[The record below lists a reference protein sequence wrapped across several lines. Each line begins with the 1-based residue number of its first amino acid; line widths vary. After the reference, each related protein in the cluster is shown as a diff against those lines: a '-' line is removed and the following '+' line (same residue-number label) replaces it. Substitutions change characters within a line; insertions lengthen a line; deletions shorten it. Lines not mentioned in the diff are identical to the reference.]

1 MAKGGV
7 TLMTPESYDVSD
19 RREVLRSFADG
30 NPPAFATDQ
39 DDRIVFW
46 NRGAAH
52 LLNREPDEVL
62 GRRAHRVFRDRD
74 LFAHGLR
81 GMNVTLLMIPGR
93 RSHLYTVIHILQPL
107 DDQTLPSAAPPATTS
122 FSTRPYA
129 VSVPLRLAVPD
140 RPPLTRRERQILEL
154 IATGLQNKEVARE
167 LRISSVT
174 VRNHVQNILAK
185 LDVHSKLEAVSLA
198 YRRAWVL
205 DGSRNAPSAAM
216 PSVSVSQAALA

>member
-1 MAKGGV
+1 
-7 TLMTPESYDVSD
+7 MTPATYDMTD
-19 RREVLRSFADG
+19 RREVLRALADG
-30 NPPAFATDQ
+30 TPAAFATDQ

-46 NRGAAH
+46 NCGAAR

-62 GRRAHRVFRDRD
+62 GRRAHRVFKERD

-93 RSHLYTVIHILQPL
+93 RSHLFTVVHILQALEEQALQSTACPAVS
-107 DDQTLPSAAPPATTS
+107 TSPPSQRPFAPP
-122 FSTRPYA
+122 
-129 VSVPLRLAVPD
+129 VPLRLAVPD
-140 RPPLTRRERQILEL
+140 RPPLTCRERQILAL

-167 LRISSVT
+167 LSISSVT

-198 YRRAWVL
+198 YRRAWV
-205 DGSRNAPSAAM
+205 SAPMSGAAPPAPLGVPLSAAI
-216 PSVSVSQAALA
+216 A

>member
-1 MAKGGV
+1 
-7 TLMTPESYDVSD
+7 MTPETYDVTD
-19 RREVLRSFADG
+19 RREVLRALADG

-46 NRGAAH
+46 NRGAAR

-62 GRRAHRVFRDRD
+62 GRRAHRVFRERD

-93 RSHLYTVIHILQPL
+93 RSHLYTVVHILQAL
-107 DDQTLPSAAPPATTS
+107 DDQSLPSTSQSTAPSSSARTFAAP
-122 FSTRPYA
+122 
-129 VSVPLRLAVPD
+129 VPLRLAVPD
-140 RPPLTRRERQILEL
+140 RPPLTCRERQILEL

-167 LRISSVT
+167 LHISSVT

-198 YRRAWVL
+198 YRRSWVA
-205 DGSRNAPSAAM
+205 GQGRS
-216 PSVSVSQAALA
+216 ALAAGAPAEAAIA

>member
-1 MAKGGV
+1 
-7 TLMTPESYDVSD
+7 MTTETYDATE
-19 RREVLRSFADG
+19 RREILRALADG

-46 NRGAAH
+46 NAGAAR

-62 GRRAHRVFRDRD
+62 GRRAHRVFRERD

-93 RSHLYTVIHILQPL
+93 RSHLFTVVHVL
-107 DDQTLPSAAPPATTS
+107 QTLDARTLSPAVRPATAAS
-122 FSTRPYA
+122 SSPRPFA
-129 VSVPLRLAVPD
+129 PSLPPRLAVPD
-140 RPPLTRRERQILEL
+140 RPPLTCRERQILEL
-154 IATGLQNKEVARE
+154 ISTGLQNKEVARE

-198 YRRAWVL
+198 YRRAWV
-205 DGSRNAPSAAM
+205 SAPARPAA
-216 PSVSVSQAALA
+216 PPASVGILPASEAAFA

>member
-1 MAKGGV
+1 
-7 TLMTPESYDVSD
+7 MTPETYDVTD
-19 RREVLRSFADG
+19 RREVLRALAEG

-46 NRGAAH
+46 NRGAAR

-62 GRRAHRVFRDRD
+62 GRRAHRVFRERD
-74 LFAHGLR
+74 LFVHGLR

-93 RSHLYTVIHILQPL
+93 RSHLYTVVHILQAL
-107 DDQTLPSAAPPATTS
+107 DEQALPSAAQPANS
-122 FSTRPYA
+122 SSLRPFA
-129 VSVPLRLAVPD
+129 APVPLRLAVPD
-140 RPPLTRRERQILEL
+140 RPPLTCRERQILEL

-167 LRISSVT
+167 LHISSVT

-198 YRRAWVL
+198 YRRAWVS
-205 DGSRNAPSAAM
+205 GPARPGM
-216 PSVSVSQAALA
+216 PATVGTGPLAQAAIA

>member
-1 MAKGGV
+1 MI
-7 TLMTPESYDVSD
+7 PETYDVTD
-19 RREVLRSFADG
+19 RREVLRALADG

-46 NRGAAH
+46 NRGAAR

-62 GRRAHRVFRDRD
+62 GRRAHRVFRERD
-74 LFAHGLR
+74 LFVHGLR

-93 RSHLYTVIHILQPL
+93 RSHLYTVVHILQAL
-107 DDQTLPSAAPPATTS
+107 DEQTLPSAAQPANSSSLRS
-122 FSTRPYA
+122 FAAP
-129 VSVPLRLAVPD
+129 VPLRLAVPD
-140 RPPLTRRERQILEL
+140 RPPLTCRERQILEL

-167 LRISSVT
+167 LHISSVT

-198 YRRAWVL
+198 YRRAWVS
-205 DGSRNAPSAAM
+205 GPSRPGIPAAVGTGAM
-216 PSVSVSQAALA
+216 SQVAIA

>member
-1 MAKGGV
+1 
-7 TLMTPESYDVSD
+7 MTPETYDVTD
-19 RREVLRSFADG
+19 RREVLRALADG

-46 NRGAAH
+46 NRGAAR

-62 GRRAHRVFRDRD
+62 GRRAHRVFRERD
-74 LFAHGLR
+74 LFVHGLR

-93 RSHLYTVIHILQPL
+93 RSHLYTVVHILQAL
-107 DDQTLPSAAPPATTS
+107 DEQTLPSAALPANS
-122 FSTRPYA
+122 SSSRPFA
-129 VSVPLRLAVPD
+129 APVPLRLAVPD
-140 RPPLTRRERQILEL
+140 RPPLTCRERQILEL

-167 LRISSVT
+167 LHISSVT

-198 YRRAWVL
+198 YRRAWVS
-205 DGSRNAPSAAM
+205 GPARPGMPAAVGTG
-216 PSVSVSQAALA
+216 PLAQAAIA

>member
-1 MAKGGV
+1 
-7 TLMTPESYDVSD
+7 MTPDTYDVTD
-19 RREVLRSFADG
+19 RREVLRALAEG

-46 NRGAAH
+46 NRGAAR

-62 GRRAHRVFRDRD
+62 GRRAHRVFRERD
-74 LFAHGLR
+74 LFVHGLR

-93 RSHLYTVIHILQPL
+93 RSHLYTVVHILQAL
-107 DDQTLPSAAPPATTS
+107 DEQALPATAHPAASSSTSRPFAAP
-122 FSTRPYA
+122 
-129 VSVPLRLAVPD
+129 VPLRLAVPD
-140 RPPLTRRERQILEL
+140 RPPLTCRERQILEL

-167 LRISSVT
+167 LHISSVT

-198 YRRAWVL
+198 YRRAWVSGPSRAGL
-205 DGSRNAPSAAM
+205 PATGSMA
-216 PSVSVSQAALA
+216 QAAIA

>member
-1 MAKGGV
+1 
-7 TLMTPESYDVSD
+7 MTPATYDVTD
-19 RREVLRSFADG
+19 RREVLRALADG
-30 NPPAFATDQ
+30 TPAAFATDQ

-46 NRGAAH
+46 NRGAVR

-62 GRRAHRVFRDRD
+62 GRRAHRVFRERD

-93 RSHLYTVIHILQPL
+93 RSHLFTVVHILQAL
-107 DDQTLPSAAPPATTS
+107 DEQTLPTAAREAASTSSSSSRSFAPP
-122 FSTRPYA
+122 
-129 VSVPLRLAVPD
+129 VPLRLAVPD
-140 RPPLTRRERQILEL
+140 RPPLTSRERQILEL

-167 LRISSVT
+167 LQISSVT

-198 YRRAWVL
+198 YRRAWVSSPARGVSTSPAASVGL
-205 DGSRNAPSAAM
+205 SAAI
-216 PSVSVSQAALA
+216 A

>member
-1 MAKGGV
+1 MS
-7 TLMTPESYDVSD
+7 PESYDISD
-19 RREVLRSFADG
+19 RREVLKALADG

-46 NRGAAH
+46 NVGAVR

-81 GMNVTLLMIPGR
+81 GMSVTLLMIPGR
-93 RSHLYTVIHILQPL
+93 RSHLYTVVHILQPL
-107 DDQTLPSAAPPATTS
+107 DDHSLPSAVPPTAPSAS
-122 FSTRPYA
+122 ARPFA
-129 VSVPLRLAVPD
+129 ASLPLRLAVPD
-140 RPPLTRRERQILEL
+140 RPPLTGRERQILEL

-198 YRRAWVL
+198 YQRAWVAGTPRGVPPVGL
-205 DGSRNAPSAAM
+205 PAGPVPEAAI
-216 PSVSVSQAALA
+216 A